1 MRKIILIFTLLLM
14 TIPLAAQQELALDF
28 AKANLAYRDGQ
39 YAQAIADY
47 ERIIAAGTE
56 SGAVFY
62 NLGNSYF
69 KNKQLGKALV
79 NYARAQRLMPRD
91 SDLAA
96 NVKFATAAVVAR
108 VEPTLSFVD
117 KIFSGYVCF
126 YTVNE
131 MVLILGILFGLLGLV
146 HLSGL
151 YWNWLA
157 RRMVMTVLG
166 ISLGFFAV
174 GLGVK
179 MNLEKAAS
187 IVIAPTSARFEPNE
201 KATIYFE
208 LSEGQDVRIQASEGE
223 WLKIQRPDRK
233 MGWVAS
239 AAVERI

>member
-14 TIPLAAQQELALDF
+14 TIPLAAQQELALNF

-39 YAQAIADY
+39 YTQAIADY
-47 ERIIAAGTE
+47 EKIIAAGTE

-79 NYARAQRLMPRD
+79 NYARAQRLIPRD

-108 VEPTLSFVD
+108 VEPTLSFTD
-117 KIFSGYVCF
+117 RILSGYIRF

-131 MVLILGILFGLLGLV
+131 MVLILSILLGLLGLV

-151 YWNWLA
+151 YWNWPA
-157 RRMVMTVLG
+157 RRMVMVVLVIFLG
-166 ISLGFFAV
+166 IFAIALGA
-174 GLGVK
+174 K
-179 MNLEKAAS
+179 MNLEESAS
-187 IVIAPTSARFEPNE
+187 IVIAPTSARFEPSE
-201 KATIYFE
+201 KATLYFE
-208 LSEGQDVRIQASEGE
+208 LPEGQAVRIQASEGD
-223 WLKIQRPDRK
+223 WLKIQRPDRQ
-233 MGWVAS
+233 MGWVSA

>member
-1 MRKIILIFTLLLM
+1 MRKIILIVTLLLM
-14 TIPLAAQQELALDF
+14 TIPLAAQQELALNF

-39 YAQAIADY
+39 YTQAIADY
-47 ERIIAAGTE
+47 EKIIAAGTE
-56 SGAVFY
+56 SGAVLY

-79 NYARAQRLMPRD
+79 SYARAQRLIPRD

-108 VEPTLSFVD
+108 VEPTLSFTD
-117 KIFSGYVCF
+117 RILLGYVRF

-131 MVLILGILFGLLGLV
+131 IVLILSILLGLLGLV

-151 YWNWLA
+151 YWNWPA
-157 RRMVMTVLG
+157 RRVVMVVLVMF
-166 ISLGFFAV
+166 LGFFAV

-187 IVIAPTSARFEPNE
+187 IIIAPTSARFEPSE
-201 KATIYFE
+201 KATLYFE
-208 LSEGQDVRIQASEGE
+208 LSEGQAVRIQASEGE

-233 MGWVAS
+233 MGWVAA
-239 AAVERI
+239 AAVEKI